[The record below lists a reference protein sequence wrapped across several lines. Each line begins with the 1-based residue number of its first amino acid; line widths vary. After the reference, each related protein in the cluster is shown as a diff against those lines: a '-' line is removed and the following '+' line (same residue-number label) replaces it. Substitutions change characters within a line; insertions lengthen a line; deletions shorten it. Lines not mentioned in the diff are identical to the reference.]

1 MSDHQSHGTQDGPDN
16 KEDAAKAK
24 DDGLESDT
32 SSGIGITQN
41 ECSTPM
47 RATSVAADIL
57 IDEKVSEIPDGDD
70 ILHGLEIASE
80 GKVEQVENADS
91 PQPNFSAGV

>member
-16 KEDAAKAK
+16 KEDAAKTK
-24 DDGLESDT
+24 DDAFESYT

-47 RATSVAADIL
+47 RAPSVGADSL
-57 IDEKVSEIPDGDD
+57 IDEKVSEIPDGD

-80 GKVEQVENADS
+80 GKVEQAENAES
-91 PQPNFSAGV
+91 PPPNFSAGV